1 MCKGCAEV
9 CLVGVREVSLK
20 GVRGGVSE
28 GCAGCVSEGCAGGVR
43 GVCGGVSGGR
53 VSLDGGGC
61 EELHRDVGA
70 AGGGGGG
77 ARPVERGERVHLRRG
92 RRLIEQP

>member
-20 GVRGGVSE
+20 GVRGG
-28 GCAGCVSEGCAGGVR
+28 CLKGVR
-43 GVCGGVSGGR
+43 GCVRRCVWWVR

-61 EELHRDVGA
+61 EELHRDV
-70 AGGGGGG
+70 
-77 ARPVERGERVHLRRG
+77 ETT
-92 RRLIEQP
+92 